1 MRNND
6 LILTKIEEGLKYIQ
20 DQNEKLDPVIN
31 YLTEQMINKK
41 EELTAKEIF
50 DYYIKLQELK
60 VNSLLVESKLHEIFS
75 YLH

>member
-60 VNSLLVESKLHEIFS
+60 VNSLLVESKLHEVFS